1 MCYLIHGILIRDFT
15 LISTSNIIIN
25 AKTIIFLKRIKLL
38 SKKSLLDKINNL
50 TEHSQFELNQ

>member
-1 MCYLIHGILIRDFT
+1 MSYLIHSILIRDFT

-38 SKKSLLDKINNL
+38 SKNSLLYNISNL
-50 TEHSQFELNQ
+50 TDLI